1 MSEELIILDDRTVI
15 EVQDPKTGAPTALEM
30 GGEQGIP
37 GPPGPPGVG
46 GELVAVDH
54 TITALDIANKGFT
67 LPKEVY
73 SAAGFYL
80 SVFTGVQQ
88 QAQVDF
94 LVSTG
99 SDLISWDGL
108 ALELLLEEGDV
119 IHVRYVFL

>member
-1 MSEELIILDDRTVI
+1 MADELIYLEDRSLIQVL
-15 EVQDPKTGAPTALEM
+15 DPKVGTPTEVRI
-30 GGEQGIP
+30 GGEQGLP
-37 GPPGPPGVG
+37 GPIGMPGVG
-46 GELVAVDH
+46 GELVSVDI
-54 TITALDIANKGFT
+54 TITAQMVLDKALT
-67 LPKEVY
+67 LPKEVFDA
-73 SAAGFYL
+73 SGFYL